1 MKNFATLLVLFVTI
15 SLNAQI
21 VNFTDP
27 DLKTYLLNWQASS
40 IDTNMDGEIQVTEA
54 LGLTEMLGISG
65 AEITDLGGIE
75 AFTNLTEFD
84 CTWSGVTSMDLTS
97 MTHLKV
103 INCGANYLTS
113 INLTGLTELEHVELE
128 FNMLT
133 SLDVSTLTSLRYLML
148 DYNELEAIDLTGLNN
163 LRVLSCPHNQLT
175 SMTLPSY
182 PNNLLTISCG
192 ANLFESLDF
201 TQLRGVLSD
210 DEFATLAAVDC
221 PNLAYVNLKNDSYNY
236 MTSQSFQNCPNL
248 HYICADEDESI
259 DLADSLASQGIQM
272 NSYCTFVP
280 GGDYN
285 TISGTVSFDLNND
298 GCDSADLHQS
308 GIKLSINDG
317 SILENAFTTTS
328 GNYALYA
335 NTGSFIVTPEF
346 EHPYFT
352 IFPASATINFPA
364 PGSLSQTVDFCIA
377 PNGEHADLDVTIV
390 PISSVR
396 PGFDAYFELIIKNKG
411 NQIQSG
417 TLNCSYDGDVLDFLF
432 AYPMTASQTDNTI
445 SWEFTNLMPFESR
458 SISLILNANGPME
471 TPPLNIGDP
480 LSFTATLDSPAI
492 DETPADNRF
501 ELTQT
506 VIGSFDPN
514 DKTCLEGETIAP
526 EKIGDY
532 LHYVIRFQNS
542 GTAPAQNVVVKDM
555 IDITKFDIGSFQ
567 LTETSHPQATRIT
580 DNKVEF
586 IFENINLPAEQD
598 DEPASHGFVSFKI
611 KTKNDLT
618 LNDTA
623 SNTADIFF
631 DYNFPVITNTASTT
645 VTELG
650 LNEIIDRSVLVAP
663 NPVRDVLTITAGTI
677 LNSVQIFDCQGRLI
691 ENISSGNTFETVDF
705 SNKTAGVYLIK
716 INTVEGVNVQKIIK
730 Q

>member
-335 NTGSFIVTPEF
+335 NTGSFIVTPVF
-346 EHPYFT
+346 ENPYFT
-352 IFPASATINFPA
+352 A
-364 PGSLSQTVDFCIA
+364 
-377 PNGEHADLDVTIV
+377 
-390 PISSVR
+390 
-396 PGFDAYFELIIKNKG
+396 
-411 NQIQSG
+411 
-417 TLNCSYDGDVLDFLF
+417 
-432 AYPMTASQTDNTI
+432 
-445 SWEFTNLMPFESR
+445 
-458 SISLILNANGPME
+458 
-471 TPPLNIGDP
+471 
-480 LSFTATLDSPAI
+480 SPAN
-492 DETPADNRF
+492 A
-501 ELTQT
+501 L
-506 VIGSFDPN
+506 
-514 DKTCLEGETIAP
+514 
-526 EKIGDY
+526 
-532 LHYVIRFQNS
+532 
-542 GTAPAQNVVVKDM
+542 
-555 IDITKFDIGSFQ
+555 
-567 LTETSHPQATRIT
+567 
-580 DNKVEF
+580 
-586 IFENINLPAEQD
+586 
-598 DEPASHGFVSFKI
+598 
-611 KTKNDLT
+611 
-618 LNDTA
+618 
-623 SNTADIFF
+623 
-631 DYNFPVITNTASTT
+631 
-645 VTELG
+645 
-650 LNEIIDRSVLVAP
+650 
-663 NPVRDVLTITAGTI
+663 
-677 LNSVQIFDCQGRLI
+677 
-691 ENISSGNTFETVDF
+691 
-705 SNKTAGVYLIK
+705 
-716 INTVEGVNVQKIIK
+716 
-730 Q
+730 